1 MSTVSLAPSR
11 NLQRVAH
18 AQPVGCT
25 ALSMRHVYLIR
36 RVSLAAGA
44 IVAAIM
50 VTTLLSTR
58 FADATEPDGSHAV
71 AGSFVVVQ
79 PGDTLWSLARETQ
92 PNGDIRPLVAQLARA
107 HGGSALRAGDRIAV
121 PRPVAEQASRA
132 VSAIG

>member
-58 FADATEPDGSHAV
+58 FADAT
-71 AGSFVVVQ
+71 
-79 PGDTLWSLARETQ
+79 
-92 PNGDIRPLVAQLARA
+92 
-107 HGGSALRAGDRIAV
+107 
-121 PRPVAEQASRA
+121 
-132 VSAIG
+132 